1 MKKYNTA
8 VHILFWILVI
18 FLLTAALLL
27 LFLKDYEFSSVLPF
41 LKSTDLPQEEKV
53 IVREVKEIER
63 EVEWYFFVA
72 SGYSADDPAQ
82 GTNNTTATGKEV
94 REGIIAVDPDIIPLG
109 ARVEIKDMGV
119 FTAEDTGGKIKGNRI
134 DIFFT
139 SKEEAKDFGRKGI
152 WARVIGGD
160 RETELAGIYGD
171 VPMYESSSQYGNMTA
186 QGYQMFQGKISED
199 AVVLSN

>member
-1 MKKYNTA
+1 MKKYNIA

-41 LKSTDLPQEEKV
+41 LKSADLPQEEKV

-63 EVEWYFFVA
+63 EVEWYYFVA
-72 SGYSADDPAQ
+72 SGYSANDPAQ
-82 GTNNTTATGKEV
+82 GTNDTTATGKEV
-94 REGIIAVDPDIIPLG
+94 GKGIIAVDPEVIPLG
-109 ARVEIKDMGV
+109 ARVEIKGMGV

-152 WARVIGGD
+152 WVRAIGGV
-160 RETELAGIYGD
+160 RETELAGMYGD
-171 VPMYESSSQYGNMTA
+171 MPMYENSSQYGNMTA
-186 QGYQMFQGKISED
+186 QGYHMLQGKTSED
-199 AVVLSN
+199 VMVLSN